1 MLSGFIGGQRIGNTG
16 FLMQLNFETGYMAS
30 FLDGEAYEWDGSTFQ
45 TAKKGSS
52 YLVFGFNGGIGW
64 DFGKRTSLPATF
76 SLVPHLY
83 IQAPYNTLFL
93 PRTALAIQVTY
104 KLK

>member
-1 MLSGFIGGQRIGNTG
+1 MLTGFVGRQRIGNAG

-30 FLDGEAYEWDGSTFQ
+30 FLDGEVYEWNGNTFEKG
-45 TAKKGSS
+45 KKGSS
-52 YLVFGFNGGIGW
+52 HAIFGFNGSIGW

-76 SLVPHLY
+76 AIVPHLY
-83 IQAPYNTLFL
+83 FQAPFNTTVFL
-93 PRTALAIQVTY
+93 RTALAIQITY